1 MSPAPAARSFA
12 AHLCKRA
19 SSSVSRHALALSCPS
34 QSVHFDCGELDV
46 RIRRLA
52 FSLSSLGI
60 QPFTLVASALPNTS
74 ESIILAYALQHIGAV
89 LTSMPADVNARDKII
104 NKAGGNMPF
113 VATFASSATG
123 RPECLNH
130 LDIPHVYLNNDEESK
145 EENDASGIVDM
156 AQLLSVTNLRKDDPN
171 ATQQLMGVFGS
182 AAVTHEQAMR
192 LAQEAAQKLETKPN
206 DKVCCSV
213 TLLHAF
219 GAASAVGSAVVGD
232 AAVILPE
239 VGGIRGCGSPSQR
252 AQVTADVIATEG
264 VTQLFGDTHTLRA
277 LQDVEAP
284 ASHHLRTGVI
294 KIGSG
299 SDFLDDV
306 RETPGDDAIPLSW
319 AGTSFHAM
327 GKRSA

>member
-1 MSPAPAARSFA
+1 
-12 AHLCKRA
+12 
-19 SSSVSRHALALSCPS
+19 
-34 QSVHFDCGELDV
+34 
-46 RIRRLA
+46 
-52 FSLSSLGI
+52 
-60 QPFTLVASALPNTS
+60 
-74 ESIILAYALQHIGAV
+74 
-89 LTSMPADVNARDKII
+89 
-104 NKAGGNMPF
+104 
-113 VATFASSATG
+113 
-123 RPECLNH
+123 
-130 LDIPHVYLNNDEESK
+130 
-145 EENDASGIVDM
+145 
-156 AQLLSVTNLRKDDPN
+156 
-171 ATQQLMGVFGS
+171 
-182 AAVTHEQAMR
+182 MR

-284 ASHHLRTGVI
+284 ARASHHLRTGVI

-299 SDFLDDV
+299 SDFLDGASACV
-306 RETPGDDAIPLSW
+306 RLRAMMQYRFLGQARRFTPWEKGALD
-319 AGTSFHAM
+319 
-327 GKRSA
+327 